1 MTDINSVIVTGR
13 IVRDLGERD
22 FTYLSSGTAKLRFSV
37 AVNKS
42 VKNADG
48 SWGEKAA
55 FFDVIV
61 WGKYAESLK
70 PRLAKGAKVTVCGR
84 LERDVWED
92 KQTKASREKIYIT
105 AETVILSQSQSQ
117 SLQSGQSAVPVGNI
131 GSEKAELEDDGFV
144 DDIPF

>member
-61 WGKYAESLK
+61 WGKCAESLK
-70 PRLAKGAKVTVCGR
+70 PRLTKGAKVTVCGR

-105 AETVILSQSQSQ
+105 AENVILSQ

-131 GSEKAELEDDGFV
+131 GTEKAELDDDGFV

>member
-22 FTYLSSGTAKLRFSV
+22 FAYLSSGTAKLRFSV

-70 PRLAKGAKVTVCGR
+70 PRLTKGAKVTVCGR

-105 AETVILSQSQSQ
+105 AENVILSQ

-131 GSEKAELEDDGFV
+131 GTEKAELDDDGFV